1 MKKLLFGIFT
11 CLCAL
16 IMVSCAGSST
26 PTSKAEAY
34 LDDMKA
40 GDYAA
45 VIEHLHFKKAMTDQD
60 KQQLATMLEEKGQKS
75 IEKDGAIASYEIIS
89 ETISEDGTTATIES
103 VVKYEG
109 GKEKNETIKLV
120 NIDGK
125 WLVDSGK

>member
-40 GDYAA
+40 GDYKSM
-45 VIEHLHFKKAMTDQD
+45 IEHLHFKNIQTDEQ
-60 KQQLATMLEEKGQKS
+60 KMQLVTMLEEKGKKS
-75 IEKDGAIASYEIIS
+75 IEKDGAISAYEITS
-89 ETISEDGTTATIES
+89 ETISEDGTTATIECTL
-103 VVKYEG
+103 KYEG
-109 GKEKNETIKLV
+109 GKEEHKTIKLV
-120 NIDGK
+120 TVDGK

>member
-34 LDDMKA
+34 LNDMKA

-45 VIEHLHFKKAMTDQD
+45 VIEHLHFKKAMTDED

>member
-16 IMVSCAGSST
+16 IMVSCAGST

-34 LDDMKA
+34 LDDMKS

-45 VIEHLHFKKAMTDQD
+45 LIEHLHFKKAMTDQD

-89 ETISEDGTTATIES
+89 ETISEDGTTATVES
-103 VVKYEG
+103 VIKYEG
-109 GKEKNETIKLV
+109 GKEKNEKIKLV
-120 NIDGK
+120 SVDGK

>member
-89 ETISEDGTTATIES
+89 ETISEDGTTATVES
-103 VVKYEG
+103 LIKYEG

-125 WLVDSGK
+125 WLVESGK

>member
-1 MKKLLFGIFT
+1 
-11 CLCAL
+11 
-16 IMVSCAGSST
+16 MVSCAGSST

-89 ETISEDGTTATIES
+89 ETISEDGTTATVES
-103 VVKYEG
+103 LIKYEG
-109 GKEKNETIKLV
+109 GKEKTETIKLV
-120 NIDGK
+120 NVDGEWK
-125 WLVDSGK
+125 VDSGK